1 MGFWQW
7 CLELITNKFILTGA
21 SAWLIAQVVKT
32 IIHAIINKKIV
43 FERLIGDGGMP
54 SAHSATVSSLAA
66 FAALQE
72 GPGSFHFAAALF
84 LAIIVCHDAM
94 GVRRE
99 SGKHAVVLNE
109 MIRIY
114 EKLFSEEELTDVEL
128 KEFVGH
134 TPLQVVVGIAVG
146 ICSALLA
153 WLLWFGVG

>member
-1 MGFWQW
+1 M
-7 CLELITNKFILTGA
+7 LEWIHDLITNPFLITAVL
-21 SAWLIAQVVKT
+21 AWFVAQVMKT
-32 IIHAIINKKIV
+32 VIYAVLNRKLRL
-43 FERLIGDGGMP
+43 ERMVGDGGMP
-54 SAHSATVSSLAA
+54 SGHSATVSSLATIC
-66 FAALQE
+66 LLMY
-72 GPGSFHFAAALF
+72 GPGSFEFGISTL

-114 EKLFSEEELTDVEL
+114 EKLFNEEELTDVEL

-134 TPLQVVVGIAVG
+134 TPLQVVAGIAVG

-153 WLLWFGVG
+153 WLLWFHVG